1 LDWDSGEVIYKAKWN
16 GHKGSVIYAEG
27 MLYCYEEVTG
37 QVGLGKASP
46 KGFEVVSSFRV
57 TQGSG
62 KHWAHPAISDGR
74 LYIRHGD
81 ALMVYDI
88 KRK

>member
-1 LDWDSGEVIYKAKWN
+1 VIYKATWN
-16 GHKGSVIYAEG
+16 GNKGSIIYADG
-27 MLYCYEEVTG
+27 MLYCYDEATG
-37 QVGLGKASP
+37 DVGLVPASP

-62 KHWAHPAISDGR
+62 KHWAHPAISGGR

-81 ALMVYDI
+81 ALMAYDI
-88 KRK
+88 KAR